1 MHNLLPPLRL
11 CVLHVCSEAAV
22 KTLAVEEIIPR
33 PDSAQ
38 RLPTPKGT
46 GSLGRWGWLMATM
59 PPFLPRAPLWCRQW
73 ALQAL
78 GEYKCSTR
86 ACVSPIALITQ
97 QRWAVPFILCFLD
110 AQLTISHLLSV
121 SLIHSSEAIY
131 VTDFYDKLTV
141 TIQFHLELNKQ
152 ILYLWFFCSS
162 K

>member
-22 KTLAVEEIIPR
+22 KTLAVEEIIPL

-78 GEYKCSTR
+78 GEYKHFIR

-97 QRWAVPFILCFLD
+97 QRWAVPFISVLPWRPANSTSLAVSKPHSFQRGNLRYRLLWQTD
-110 AQLTISHLLSV
+110 SNNSISSR
-121 SLIHSSEAIY
+121 
-131 VTDFYDKLTV
+131 TK
-141 TIQFHLELNKQ
+141 
-152 ILYLWFFCSS
+152 
-162 K
+162 